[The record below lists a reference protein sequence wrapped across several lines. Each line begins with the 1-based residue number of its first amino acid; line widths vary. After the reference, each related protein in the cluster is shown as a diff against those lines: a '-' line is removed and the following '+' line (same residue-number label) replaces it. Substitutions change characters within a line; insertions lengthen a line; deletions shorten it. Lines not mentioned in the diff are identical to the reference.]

1 MRPTVKQ
8 VVLNADE
15 NVEIFGSV
23 AKEFRLVQQAGK
35 LTKLKIQFL
44 DGAVLF
50 VPLSKAMQDLHALVI
65 DDYVAPVARTS

>member
-8 VVLNADE
+8 VVLNADD

-35 LTKLKIQFL
+35 LTKLRIQFL
-44 DGAVLF
+44 DGAVLI
-50 VPLSKAMQDLHALVI
+50 VPLSKAMQDLRALVI
-65 DDYVAPVARTS
+65 DDYASPAARNS